1 MKLFPDYSSSGES
14 TILIHLI
21 CQMLIVFSLVLITLP
36 SNVYGEEISITS
48 IALEETSLL
57 ELTNDSTKDVN
68 TLRIW
73 LGSDFNFKSY
83 KT

>member
-1 MKLFPDYSSSGES
+1 MGLNNMSTSSTRGIFLSVV
-14 TILIHLI
+14 LL
-21 CQMLIVFSLVLITLP
+21 FSLVLITLP

-73 LGSDFNFKSY
+73 LGSDLILNLSKQ
-83 KT
+83 KKDG